1 MAVRVFICVFKKTRL
16 CLFYLS
22 TVNYHFC
29 VITIY
34 LNYQYEHPHN
44 LQLMQVRNL
53 SLYTQTSTKL
63 GMHVT
68 HTIQAHIIYSL
79 CTSIDR
85 KMPELTWTTEM
96 ERALLQS
103 MVEQVRGGKR
113 AESGFNK
120 EAWVISVDQVKG
132 VAKLPDLVT
141 MKKAKDKLDTLK
153 TK

>member
-1 MAVRVFICVFKKTRL
+1 
-16 CLFYLS
+16 
-22 TVNYHFC
+22 
-29 VITIY
+29 
-34 LNYQYEHPHN
+34 
-44 LQLMQVRNL
+44 MQVRNL